1 MKSSTMKGVSIVRD
15 IATQEEFL
23 QIPIDLVDKKREEV
37 EDMLDAIVA
46 DRRRNEP
53 TISLAELKKRLKKAG
68 KL

>member
-1 MKSSTMKGVSIVRD
+1 MKGVSIVRD
-15 IATQEEFL
+15 ITTNKEFL
-23 QIPIDLVDKKREEV
+23 QIPIDLLDKKREEI

-53 TISLAELKKRLKKAG
+53 TIGLAELKKRLKRAG

>member
-1 MKSSTMKGVSIVRD
+1 MKGVSIVRD